1 MNQPMPKAINPR
13 VYLSLALG
21 IVLIYFAYFYYFYT
35 PWNWAGGL
43 YMPEFG
49 LSFLTYFAT
58 IPLII
63 ALMIAIAFPKETSIL
78 TAIILLSIYVFST
91 FIISWPLIFPIHLII
106 NVYSR
111 LENRQPKPKRSL
123 KKAITIT
130 IIILCLISFG
140 LELQKSLSMTEQINR
155 LGTDLLH
162 QFWSLFI
169 MTQTSVIIMTST
181 LLLVFRNKITL
192 GLMIFFYF
200 MYSLYNGLMWLI
212 TLPLVLVLILIL
224 IDDYHA
230 KKALQNA

>member
-1 MNQPMPKAINPR
+1 MNQAMPKAINPR

-63 ALMIAIAFPKETSIL
+63 ALMIAIAFPKETPIL

-91 FIISWPLIFPIHLII
+91 FIISWPLIFPINLII

-111 LENRQPKPKRSL
+111 LENRQPKRSF
-123 KKAITIT
+123 KKAITI
-130 IIILCLISFG
+130 IIIIICLISIKI
-140 LELQKSLSMTEQINR
+140 ELQKCLSMTEQINR

-169 MTQTSVIIMTST
+169 MVQTSVIIMTST

-200 MYSLYNGLMWLI
+200 MYSLYNALMWLI
-212 TLPLVLVLILIL
+212 TLPLVLVFILIL
-224 IDDYHA
+224 MDDYHA